1 MKRNQ
6 RRLIGL
12 GLIGIVGLVIWN
24 APGVKSRRLGRAC
37 NHDYEV
43 AMRLE
48 GISNQ
53 QKIFST
59 ARDACYTNIAREYQ
73 NTQLCDLITEKDM
86 KNFCLIH
93 VRYWDK
99 TAQEC
104 EVGDQKD
111 ICLHIVS
118 IKQRDKGI
126 CSRISDDSIKGLCVG
141 EVE

>member
-93 VRYWDK
+93 VVNNSVRMCM
-99 TAQEC
+99 E
-104 EVGDQKD
+104 
-111 ICLHIVS
+111 IV
-118 IKQRDKGI
+118 
-126 CSRISDDSIKGLCVG
+126 
-141 EVE
+141 